1 MEILEQAS
9 RLSLGVALMASA
21 LRVKRRDLR
30 RLWKSAAVLL
40 AGGML
45 LMWLFSGLIA
55 YGVFGFSAAAAF
67 LIGAIITPTDPVIA
81 GSLVTG
87 KLAEAN
93 IPQRLR
99 YLITLEAGAN
109 DGLDTCSCCCPC

>member
-1 MEILEQAS
+1 
-9 RLSLGVALMASA
+9 MASA

-40 AGGML
+40 AGGTSP
-45 LMWLFSGLIA
+45 MWLFSGLIA

-81 GSLVTG
+81 GSWSP
-87 KLAEAN
+87 ESS
-93 IPQRLR
+93 LR
-99 YLITLEAGAN
+99 HISRSAS
-109 DGLDTCSCCCPC
+109 DT